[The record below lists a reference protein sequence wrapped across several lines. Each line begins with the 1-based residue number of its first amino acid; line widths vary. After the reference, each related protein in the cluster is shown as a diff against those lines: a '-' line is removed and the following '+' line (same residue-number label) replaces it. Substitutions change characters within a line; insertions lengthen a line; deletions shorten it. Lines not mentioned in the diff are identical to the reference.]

1 MTSLLKYQFMR
12 LCCDFMMDWYFFRHM
27 NKDMKDK
34 KMAMVNAVREKI
46 VDHEKVEAHEH
57 GV

>member
-1 MTSLLKYQFMR
+1 MR